1 MMQEE
6 IESYERRSPS
16 WGIID
21 GSVSVS
27 ASMLVA
33 LLIHSCHS
41 CAGVWLIGYLKE
53 TSDKSAGLVV
63 VATLLLFPTAAV
75 IYGGVHLFFA
85 AKEAFER
92 RQRKLRVAAQE
103 AGLQEGRKEG
113 RKEGLQEGR
122 KEERER
128 ISLALE
134 QRGITI
140 TPEIARILEDNS
152 DADAGS

>member
-1 MMQEE
+1 MQEE
-6 IESYERRSPS
+6 MGSDERRSLS
-16 WGIID
+16 WGFID

-33 LLIHSCHS
+33 LLIHGCHS
-41 CAGVWLIGYLKE
+41 CADVWFIGYLKE

-92 RQRKLRVAAQE
+92 RQRKLRLAAQE
-103 AGLQEGRKEG
+103 AGRQAGR
-113 RKEGLQEGR
+113 Q
-122 KEERER
+122 EERER
-128 ISLALE
+128 IGQAVEALTE
-134 QRGITI
+134 RGAPITQQ
-140 TPEIARILEDNS
+140 EIARILEDES
-152 DADAGS
+152 EQRS